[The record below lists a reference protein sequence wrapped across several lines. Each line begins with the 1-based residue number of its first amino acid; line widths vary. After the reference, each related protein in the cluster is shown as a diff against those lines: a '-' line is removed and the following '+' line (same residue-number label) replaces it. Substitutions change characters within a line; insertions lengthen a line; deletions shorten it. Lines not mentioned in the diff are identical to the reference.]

1 MMEAGPK
8 RQLGNKSTATG
19 SPHTKC
25 GPNSS
30 TYPNSHINSFDL
42 PLFNLGGSNRTPH
55 TTTTQYAS
63 MEASFSVSFREIT
76 KANTRA
82 NDHPEMV
89 DMTEVVMSINFPPSP
104 LSLNQDDIPLHHRR
118 GSTDSVN
125 HPRLG
130 MDGPNNQIGDRPNI
144 RGAWATTVGTNM
156 VTSANIEDA
165 QHDELQRVQL
175 TCEPYVQELSMPPQ
189 CHLPHGNGD
198 PQLCT
203 LDSTGRPLSVPSGP
217 INEHE
222 WANRGRRPKKNK
234 TNHLG
239 RSLTSKY

>member
-1 MMEAGPK
+1 MAYEGKKFLSTGCGRLGHTCKNCNHGSVLNKEKPNPSEPTPK
-8 RQLGNKSTATG
+8 LK
-19 SPHTKC
+19 PHDVEDWQVVAF
-25 GPNSS
+25 P
-30 TYPNSHINSFDL
+30 
-42 PLFNLGGSNRTPH
+42 
-55 TTTTQYAS
+55 
-63 MEASFSVSFREIT
+63 REIT